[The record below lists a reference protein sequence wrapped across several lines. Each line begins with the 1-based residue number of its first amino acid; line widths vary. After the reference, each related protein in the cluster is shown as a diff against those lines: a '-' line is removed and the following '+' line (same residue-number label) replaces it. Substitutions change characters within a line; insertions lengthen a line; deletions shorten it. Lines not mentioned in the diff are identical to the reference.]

1 MQSKQYFPLV
11 VFALLLVGGALSG
24 GQRTFAGPV
33 TTAIIDFGKAGD
45 VQSFTGTG
53 VGSGSLIADG
63 TGAAAVIKGKVTE
76 VQPFVILPPVSHP
89 VTVFNDMSSQGGTAG
104 LKIATSP
111 ASVRVAVP
119 VVPAT
124 DPPTKVDV
132 SVTRF
137 DFQDGQVSDIRE
149 LDLNLFNGVNV
160 PFALSQVLVTT
171 NTNNPILKS
180 VPIDVVGNVSNLKF
194 DQTAAASLVPTGIG
208 TGSFSIPGAL
218 SLQITSVKALIF
230 ELIGQDIDPQTLTS
244 KINLTG
250 TYKITGPRND
260 AKIELAGSAV
270 GVPYMIATH
279 SLLNLVFGEE
289 LVPLTVQGTI
299 DVVTTMSL
307 DFAYQLSVSHVVV
320 PEPGSIVLL
329 AIGLVLCVVASRVP
343 RFPRE

>member
-1 MQSKQYFPLV
+1 MQDKKLV
-11 VFALLLVGGALSG
+11 PPMLFALVLAAGSLSG
-24 GQRTFAGPV
+24 SERVMAGPV
-33 TTAIIDFGKAGD
+33 TTAIIDFGKPGD
-45 VQSFTGTG
+45 TQSFTGTG

-63 TGAAAVIKGKVTE
+63 TGAALVVKGKVAE

-89 VTVFNDMSSQGGTAG
+89 VTVINDMTSSGGSSPIT
-104 LKIATSP
+104 IATSP
-111 ASVRVAVP
+111 TSVRVAVP
-119 VVPAT
+119 VVPPT
-124 DPPTKVDV
+124 DPPTKVNV

-137 DFQDGQVSDIRE
+137 DFQDGNISDIRE
-149 LDLNLFNGVNV
+149 LDLNISNGKVV

-171 NTNNPILKS
+171 NSNNAILKS
-180 VPIDVVGNVSNLKF
+180 VPIDVVGNVSSLKF
-194 DQTAAASLVPTGIG
+194 DQTGAAALVPTGIG

-218 SLQITSVKALIF
+218 SLQLTGVKALIF
-230 ELIGQDIDPQTLTS
+230 ELIGQDIDPQTLTA

-279 SLLNLVFGEE
+279 SLLNLVFGDE

-299 DVVTTMSL
+299 DVVTTMNL
-307 DFAYQLSVSHVVV
+307 DFVYKLSVSHVVV

-329 AIGLVLCVVASRVP
+329 AIGLVLCVAASRVS
-343 RFPRE
+343 RFPRS